1 MPISSMCIN
10 YETTQLQYPNVIR
23 FLNLKRKI
31 ITIFFYVITL
41 YDFYTRSKPHMSNM
55 SNNNLSYQLG
65 FSSCDFKNFLFSSI
79 HKHFSSFACKLTS
92 NKKINDRY
100 HQC

>member
-31 ITIFFYVITL
+31 ITNFFMITL
-41 YDFYTRSKPHMSNM
+41 FDFYTRSKPHMC
-55 SNNNLSYQLG
+55 NNNLSYQLG
-65 FSSCDFKNFLFSSI
+65 FSSCDFKNFLFFAI
-79 HKHFSSFACKLTS
+79 HRHFSSFACKLTS
-92 NKKINDRY
+92 NNE
-100 HQC
+100 